1 MNNLDVLLINAPS
14 PNPGSILSHRVQGL
28 PPLGICYIAT
38 FLNSKGYRAGL
49 LDFYIRSVSMKDLL
63 NSMNRDK
70 PGIIGIS
77 TTTETYKSGMRLA
90 GVIKQ
95 LSPSAT
101 VVMGGCHVTFEY
113 EEALSSGNVDYAVRG
128 EGEITFYELCNYL
141 LRGEGDLK
149 NINGISYMQDGR
161 VVSNPAREFICDLD
175 SLPFPDRSLFDLDKY
190 SYPASIS
197 TSRGCPGRCI
207 FCAAA
212 ALSGGRY
219 RIRSAESIVDEIEYL
234 VSLGYDHIHFIDDT
248 MTAHRK
254 RLNEIIELIISRGLS
269 ISWAGESRVDGIN
282 KEMLKK
288 MYASGCRGLQFG
300 VEAGN
305 QEMLDSL
312 KKNITLEQVRNV
324 FGWCAEIGIRPSSC
338 LIIGQPFDTESSIR
352 DTINIGLEL
361 QSLGAQIVFSISTPY
376 PGTYMYNHAEE
387 LGLRIT
393 DHDTDNYTTQTP
405 VYDTANLSAAEI
417 RNFFYHACVLL
428 AKNNRNEGIKAKFK
442 SVRDEAL
449 SVTAGGL

>member
-212 ALSGGRY
+212 ALSGGR
-219 RIRSAESIVDEIEYL
+219 
-234 VSLGYDHIHFIDDT
+234 
-248 MTAHRK
+248 
-254 RLNEIIELIISRGLS
+254 
-269 ISWAGESRVDGIN
+269 
-282 KEMLKK
+282 
-288 MYASGCRGLQFG
+288 
-300 VEAGN
+300 
-305 QEMLDSL
+305 
-312 KKNITLEQVRNV
+312 
-324 FGWCAEIGIRPSSC
+324 
-338 LIIGQPFDTESSIR
+338 
-352 DTINIGLEL
+352 
-361 QSLGAQIVFSISTPY
+361 
-376 PGTYMYNHAEE
+376 
-387 LGLRIT
+387 
-393 DHDTDNYTTQTP
+393 
-405 VYDTANLSAAEI
+405 
-417 RNFFYHACVLL
+417 
-428 AKNNRNEGIKAKFK
+428 
-442 SVRDEAL
+442 
-449 SVTAGGL
+449 